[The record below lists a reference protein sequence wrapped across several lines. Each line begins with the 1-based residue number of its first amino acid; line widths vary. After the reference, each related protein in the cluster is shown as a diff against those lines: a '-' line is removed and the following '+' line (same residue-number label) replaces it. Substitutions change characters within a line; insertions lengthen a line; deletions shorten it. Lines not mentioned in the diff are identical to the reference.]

1 MEMLFNVI
9 KIEEFLSCE
18 VAKKICGSDKILLTF
33 IPLCAPG
40 SVSVLPTLV
49 YV

>member
-9 KIEEFLSCE
+9 KIKEFLSCE
-18 VAKKICGSDKILLTF
+18 VAKISSDKILLTF